1 MYTDLPHV
9 SGYGIPRFFYIHHQV
24 YKKDFFYKLHT
35 ILEYFNP
42 L

>member
-9 SGYGIPRFFYIHHQV
+9 SGYGIPV
-24 YKKDFFYKLHT
+24 YNKDFFYKLLT
-35 ILEYFNP
+35 ILKYFNP